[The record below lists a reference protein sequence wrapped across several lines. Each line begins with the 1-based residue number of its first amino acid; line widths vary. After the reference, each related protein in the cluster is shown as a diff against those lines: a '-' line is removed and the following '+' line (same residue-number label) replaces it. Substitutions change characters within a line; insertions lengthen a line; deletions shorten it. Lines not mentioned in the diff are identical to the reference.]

1 MNKYIEINHYTNGYY
16 SNKDHVK
23 SSDIITKRIYLGKA
37 LVNVDNVT
45 YVGAYNFQYN
55 DVTLNLETITSY
67 IVQFI
72 DEHDYIITDE
82 EGYNILKNALIENRE
97 ESI

>member
-23 SSDIITKRIYLGKA
+23 SPDIITKRIYLCKA

-45 YVGAYNFQYN
+45 YIGAYNFQYN
-55 DVTLNLETITSY
+55 DVTLDLEKITSY